1 MGKQEFLT
9 RLRKGLQG
17 LPQADID
24 ESITFY
30 SEMIDD
36 RMEEGL
42 SETEA
47 VAANGDVEELIQQII
62 ADTPLSKIAKER
74 IRPKRRLRFWE
85 TFLLVLGIPVWL
97 PLCISGIAVVFSLY
111 GTIWSL
117 IISLWSVFVASIG
130 IAAYGVIGGICI
142 AFTESIPTG
151 LLHLAAGLI
160 CIGLS
165 IFLCMGCKA
174 VTKGF
179 VTLTKTFAIWIKNCF
194 MKKEAV

>member
-36 RMEEGL
+36 RMEEGI
-42 SETEA
+42 SEEEA
-47 VAANGDVEELIQQII
+47 VAATGSVEDIVGQIV
-62 ADTPLSKIAKER
+62 ADTPLSKIAKAR

-85 TFLLVLGIPVWL
+85 SFLLVLGIPVWL
-97 PLCISGIAVVFSLY
+97 PLCVSGIAVVFSLY

-130 IAAYGVIGGICI
+130 IAAYGVISGICI

-179 VTLTKTFAIWIKNCF
+179 MTVTKTFAIWIKNCF